1 MMQEE
6 NMPYSSVE
14 EELRA
19 GRQAFFVYPLVD
31 ESDKIELLAATRMAS
46 HLKEA
51 VFPSVPDRSAAWQ
64 DEGRREGEDHALF
77 RRGNID
83 ILVCT
88 TVIEVG
94 IDIPNATVMLVEH
107 AERFG
112 LSQLHQLRGRIGR
125 GPYPSTCM
133 LIAATRQT
141 ETASRRLRIMEETQD
156 GFRIA
161 EEDMEIRGPGDMLG
175 VRQAGIPRFR
185 IGDIVRNGDIM
196 GQARAM
202 AQAWQA
208 DAPPA
213 ELARVTEESV
223 RRWGKNLELYEVL

>member
-1 MMQEE
+1 ML
-6 NMPYSSVE
+6 S
-14 EELRA
+14 
-19 GRQAFFVYPLVD
+19 
-31 ESDKIELLAATRMAS
+31 
-46 HLKEA
+46 
-51 VFPSVPDRSAAWQ
+51 
-64 DEGRREGEDHALF
+64 F
-77 RRGNID
+77 RRGTID

-125 GPYPSTCM
+125 GPHPSTCM

-141 ETASRRLRIMEETQD
+141 GTASRRLRIMEKTQD

-213 ELARVTEESV
+213 ELARVAGESA

>member
-1 MMQEE
+1 
-6 NMPYSSVE
+6 
-14 EELRA
+14 
-19 GRQAFFVYPLVD
+19 LVD
-31 ESDKIELLAATRMAS
+31 ESDKSELLAAKKMAV
-46 HLKEA
+46 HLKEV
-51 VFPSVPDRSAAWQ
+51 VFPRYRIGLLHGRMKSEEKEETMLSFR
-64 DEGRREGEDHALF
+64 RREL
-77 RRGNID
+77 D

-94 IDIPNATVMLVEH
+94 IDVPNATVMLIEH

-125 GPYPSTCM
+125 GPHLSKCL
-133 LIAATRQT
+133 LIAATKQT
-141 ETASRRLRIMEETQD
+141 QTAMKRLRIMEETED

-161 EEDMEIRGPGDMLG
+161 EEDMAIRGPGDMLG

-196 GQARAM
+196 GRARDLASECLTG
-202 AQAWQA
+202 
-208 DAPPA
+208 APST
-213 ELARVTEESV
+213 ELAAIADEAT